1 MNRFRMGL
9 MCAVFFFAGYLAN
22 TLLTPK
28 QVQAQVQGDR
38 VYKAVPINGKP
49 GSPQFIDSLNS
60 AAKGG
65 WRFVP
70 MDFGGGAVVFEK
82 EFSNKVGRLT
92 FGIPVVA
99 TGSPRAAARRWAK
112 R

>member
-9 MCAVFFFAGYLAN
+9 MCAVFFLAGYLAN
-22 TLLTPK
+22 TLSTSK

-82 EFSNKVGRLT
+82 
-92 FGIPVVA
+92 
-99 TGSPRAAARRWAK
+99 
-112 R
+112 

>member
-49 GSPQFIDSLNS
+49 GHHSSS
-60 AAKGG
+60 TA
-65 WRFVP
+65 
-70 MDFGGGAVVFEK
+70 
-82 EFSNKVGRLT
+82 
-92 FGIPVVA
+92 
-99 TGSPRAAARRWAK
+99 
-112 R
+112 